1 MRHIANLLRGFIRF
15 LIVWFVDTLSLL
27 FTSWLLPGVNI
38 YSTDNFPTLV
48 IAVAAALVLGIINF
62 LIRPLLLL
70 IALPLGWVAVF
81 VAGFFINALVLW
93 LAGALMNGFDV
104 NGFWAAFFGGI
115 LLSLV
120 NTIIT
125 TILAIDDEDSFYENL
140 VIRQA
145 ARQAGEIKPEE
156 GRGLVILETDGLSYQ
171 RIKKA
176 IDDGYMPTLKMMME
190 EEGYQLSCMDCGIP
204 PTTPACQAGILQGN
218 NTNIP
223 AFRWLDKQ
231 TGKVLAGGQAAAVVE
246 PVLSD
251 GNGLLRGGSSIG
263 NMFSGD
269 ASKSIL
275 TFSKIFAG
283 TPEDKKQ
290 RARDIYMLM
299 RNPYFFTRTLVLVFG
314 DIFLELWQGWQQRR
328 KKVEPRLNRL
338 HNGYPI
344 LRAAV
349 NVFLRD
355 IGTYFTILD
364 VVRGAPAIYTLYAG
378 YDEIA
383 HHSGPYTHDADIS
396 LRQFDRQVARI
407 KRVIE
412 EKAKR
417 PYEILLL
424 SDHGQSWGATFE
436 QRYGI
441 SILAFIEQQLPH
453 GTTVAGS
460 GGGDDGT
467 IGVSAMMNELE
478 NMENEKQG
486 GTIGRA
492 TLRGTQRILKSNL
505 DKQVAFQETKPAK
518 VTFSYGGN
526 GGMVYFDLFPRKITL
541 NELNAAYPGM
551 VDKLVQHE
559 GIGFVIAYE
568 DDYQP
573 VVFGKHGARNLH
585 TGDVIGE
592 DPLAPY
598 GKVELRAWQ
607 LRRVA
612 DFENAGDLILN
623 STLYEDGSVAALEE
637 LIGNHGG
644 LGGEQTDAYIF
655 HPGDM
660 VIPETRNSYEF
671 KAILDSRRGL
681 PGPTPKPPRPAV
693 ETVNPWALS
702 TLGKGLA
709 MLGTWL
715 GLAARAFAIQRD
727 AYREIA
733 ANPYMTAPALLIAL
747 LAQIIQVWNSDNGLS
762 LQNIVV
768 RYLIWLVGLI
778 ALQLTAR
785 VLRGKATIT
794 TTLRVAG
801 FAQTAHLLELLGPLP
816 VIGPVARFLAML
828 LAFFGLWVG
837 VATAHN
843 LRGWRT
849 LILPLVF
856 TLIVV
861 VATVFIIAALEGT
874 AAILEDILTSLG
886 LITAP

>member
-1 MRHIANLLRGFIRF
+1 
-15 LIVWFVDTLSLL
+15 
-27 FTSWLLPGVNI
+27 
-38 YSTDNFPTLV
+38 
-48 IAVAAALVLGIINF
+48 
-62 LIRPLLLL
+62 
-70 IALPLGWVAVF
+70 
-81 VAGFFINALVLW
+81 
-93 LAGALMNGFDV
+93 
-104 NGFWAAFFGGI
+104 
-115 LLSLV
+115 
-120 NTIIT
+120 
-125 TILAIDDEDSFYENL
+125 
-140 VIRQA
+140 
-145 ARQAGEIKPEE
+145 
-156 GRGLVILETDGLSYQ
+156 
-171 RIKKA
+171 
-176 IDDGYMPTLKMMME
+176 
-190 EEGYQLSCMDCGIP
+190 
-204 PTTPACQAGILQGN
+204 
-218 NTNIP
+218 
-223 AFRWLDKQ
+223 
-231 TGKVLAGGQAAAVVE
+231 
-246 PVLSD
+246 
-251 GNGLLRGGSSIG
+251 
-263 NMFSGD
+263 
-269 ASKSIL
+269 
-275 TFSKIFAG
+275 
-283 TPEDKKQ
+283 
-290 RARDIYMLM
+290 
-299 RNPYFFTRTLVLVFG
+299 
-314 DIFLELWQGWQQRR
+314 
-328 KKVEPRLNRL
+328 
-338 HNGYPI
+338 
-344 LRAAV
+344 
-349 NVFLRD
+349 
-355 IGTYFTILD
+355 
-364 VVRGAPAIYTLYAG
+364 
-378 YDEIA
+378 
-383 HHSGPYTHDADIS
+383 
-396 LRQFDRQVARI
+396 
-407 KRVIE
+407 
-412 EKAKR
+412 
-417 PYEILLL
+417 
-424 SDHGQSWGATFE
+424 
-436 QRYGI
+436 
-441 SILAFIEQQLPH
+441 
-453 GTTVAGS
+453 
-460 GGGDDGT
+460 
-467 IGVSAMMNELE
+467 
-478 NMENEKQG
+478 
-486 GTIGRA
+486 
-492 TLRGTQRILKSNL
+492 
-505 DKQVAFQETKPAK
+505 
-518 VTFSYGGN
+518 
-526 GGMVYFDLFPRKITL
+526 
-541 NELNAAYPGM
+541 
-551 VDKLVQHE
+551 
-559 GIGFVIAYE
+559 VIAYE

-785 VLRGKATIT
+785 VLRGKASIT